1 MAEALLPGMQKW
13 LKDFEQGN
21 DHQAV
26 KALSEA
32 ADAIDE
38 AQAAVVE
45 AKDAADASV
54 RTLKVAR
61 NMHKEATDLYQQ
73 LPLTVCEK
81 NYVTREERWVD
92 DLEAK
97 LMKHLPDMTGHRIV
111 YLSYMHTVAD
121 RTWRGCAQEHQHD
134 VMRLFRHY
142 VPGPDSECRVEK
154 GFAGTITMYA
164 TGLLELIGFYVLHR
178 LLKLMVDTEWLKFD
192 ATFLEKLDREF
203 SVNEDN
209 PCVEEGALDGDDVVR
224 MVEESS
230 LFGPETMDSARKNV
244 RTILGL
250 FEEYWS
256 DVEDN
261 DEDEDPLDYYNAFRS
276 WSDKMDDDNTLA
288 HDSVMLWHYLRT
300 ASHNIEYS
308 AVVALTAFVEDIL
321 ANIIQD
327 AYKQTQQEVALNKKT
342 DWYKALL
349 YTDNQSHTEHPYV
362 LAHGVKTSQ
371 WAHEMRTP
379 AWPNVFGGD
388 TDKWGDVR
396 GVDIED
402 FIGVETCVTRR
413 HIWNAIAQQ
422 EDLKAFFTGDVFD
435 ANPIVDET
443 KKDDKDDK
451 DDKDGKGGKKQKT
464 A

>member
-1 MAEALLPGMQKW
+1 MVEAPLPGMQAW
-13 LKDFEQGN
+13 LKEFEVGN
-21 DHQAV
+21 DHEAV
-26 KALSEA
+26 KRLSEA
-32 ADAIDE
+32 ADAIGEAQTAVDE
-38 AQAAVVE
+38 AR
-45 AKDAADASV
+45 DAADASV
-54 RTLKVAR
+54 RTLETAR
-61 NMHKEATDLYQQ
+61 KMHKEGTQLYQQ
-73 LPLTVCEK
+73 LPLTVREK

-97 LMKHLPDMTGHRIV
+97 LLKHLPDMTNHRIV

-121 RTWRGCAQEHQHD
+121 RTWRGCEQEHQHD

-142 VPGPDSECRVEK
+142 VPEPGSERRVEK

-178 LLKLMVDTEWLKFD
+178 LLKLMVDTEWLNFD
-192 ATFLEKLDREF
+192 ATFLEKLDRGF
-203 SVNEDN
+203 GANEKN

-224 MVEESS
+224 MVEESG

-244 RTILGL
+244 RTILGS
-250 FEEYWS
+250 FEESWS
-256 DVEDN
+256 DVEN
-261 DEDEDPLDYYNAFRS
+261 DEEREDPDDYYDAFKS
-276 WSDKMDDDNTLA
+276 WSDKMDDDNKLA
-288 HDSVMLWHYLRT
+288 HDCVMLWHYLRT
-300 ASHNIEYS
+300 ASHNIDYS

-321 ANIIQD
+321 ANIIED

-362 LAHGVKTSQ
+362 LAHGVKTSK
-371 WAHEMRTP
+371 WAHEMRKP
-379 AWPNVFGGD
+379 AWPENFGGD
-388 TDKWGDVR
+388 NDKWGDVR

-422 EDLKAFFTGDVFD
+422 SELKAFFTGDVFD
-435 ANPIVDET
+435 AET
-443 KKDDKDDK
+443 DDGAKEDDAAEK
-451 DDKDGKGGKKQKT
+451 EATGGKKQKT

>member
-1 MAEALLPGMQKW
+1 MVEAPLPGMQKW
-13 LKDFEQGN
+13 LKDFASGN
-21 DHQAV
+21 DFQAV

-38 AQAAVVE
+38 AKAAVEE
-45 AKDAADASV
+45 ARDAADESV
-54 RTLKVAR
+54 RTLEVAR
-61 NMHKEATDLYQQ
+61 NMHKEATQLYQQ
-73 LPLTVCEK
+73 LPLTVSEK
-81 NYVTREERWVD
+81 NYVTRQERWVD

-97 LMKHLPDMTGHRIV
+97 LLKHLPDMTGHRIV
-111 YLSYMHTVAD
+111 YLSYMHTQAD
-121 RTWRGCAQEHQHD
+121 RTWRGCAPEHQHD
-134 VMRLFRHY
+134 VMRLFRRY
-142 VPGPDSECRVEK
+142 VPEPGSDCRVEK

-178 LLKLMVDTEWLKFD
+178 LLKLMVDTEWLNFD
-192 ATFLEKLDREF
+192 VTFLKKLDRDF
-203 SVNEDN
+203 GANKDGYW
-209 PCVEEGALDGDDVVR
+209 VEEGALDGDNVVL
-224 MVEESS
+224 MVEESG
-230 LFGPETMDSARKNV
+230 LFGPETMHSGRENARI
-244 RTILGL
+244 ILAS
-250 FEEYWS
+250 FEKSWS
-256 DVEDN
+256 DVEN
-261 DEDEDPLDYYNAFRS
+261 DEEREDPDDYYDAFKA
-276 WSDKMDDDNTLA
+276 WSDKADDDELLA

-300 ASHNIEYS
+300 ASNNIDYS
-308 AVVALTAFVEDIL
+308 AVVALTAFVEEIL

-327 AYKQTQQEVALNKKT
+327 AYKQTQQEVELNKKT

-362 LAHGVKTSQ
+362 LAHGVKTSK

-379 AWPNVFGGD
+379 PWPENFGGD

-422 EDLKAFFTGDVFD
+422 SELKAFFTGVVFD
-435 ANPIVDET
+435 AET
-443 KKDDKDDK
+443 DDAAKEDDAAEK
-451 DDKDGKGGKKQKT
+451 EATNGKKQKT

>member
-1 MAEALLPGMQKW
+1 MHW
-13 LKDFEQGN
+13 LRDFAQG
-21 DHQAV
+21 DDYIAV

-38 AQAAVVE
+38 AQTAVDE

-54 RTLKVAR
+54 RTLEAAR
-61 NMHKEATDLYQQ
+61 KTHKEATELYQQ

-97 LMKHLPDMTGHRIV
+97 LMKDLPDMTNHRIV
-111 YLSYMHTVAD
+111 YLSYMHTLTE
-121 RTWRGCAQEHQHD
+121 RSWRQCNQEHQHD
-134 VMRLFRHY
+134 VMRLFRYY
-142 VPGPDSECRVEK
+142 VPEPGSKDRK
-154 GFAGTITMYA
+154 LLGFAGTITMYA

-178 LLKLMVDTEWLKFD
+178 LLNLMVDTEWLTFD

-203 SVNEDN
+203 SVDEELPCIED
-209 PCVEEGALDGDDVVR
+209 GALDGDDVVR

-230 LFGPETMDSARKNV
+230 LFGPETWDSACKNV

-250 FEEYWS
+250 WEEYWN
-256 DVEDN
+256 DVVDN
-261 DEDEDPLDYYNAFRS
+261 DEDEDPDDYYKAFRS

-300 ASHNIEYS
+300 ASHNIDYS

-321 ANIIQD
+321 ANIIED
-327 AYKQTQQEVALNKKT
+327 AFKQTQQEVALNKKT

-379 AWPNVFGGD
+379 AWPENFHGD
-388 TDKWGDVR
+388 RDKWGDVR

-422 EDLKAFFTGDVFD
+422 EDLKAFFTGNVFD
-435 ANPIVDET
+435 AET
-443 KKDDKDDK
+443 DDGAKE
-451 DDKDGKGGKKQKT
+451 DGAAEKEATGGKKQKT